1 MRKSNKKA
9 RLCTLYPYILSFIIV
24 GGIYITIEILFRK
37 IIGSTPTHYTMFI
50 LSGTSGAFCWYL
62 SQIHT
67 TTWQYWI
74 LKPIANGLF
83 ITLGEIIIGF
93 SRLYIFHLPRIWHYG
108 TLDILGIVSLTWSLL
123 WCVLSVPIIL
133 CMERVYRYYIYK
145 KQNKHIGGK

>member
-1 MRKSNKKA
+1 M
-9 RLCTLYPYILSFIIV
+9 
-24 GGIYITIEILFRK
+24 LFRK

-50 LSGTSGAFCWYL
+50 LSGLSGAFCWYL
-62 SQIHT
+62 SRIHT
-67 TTWQYWI
+67 TTWPYWM

-93 SRLYIFHLPRIWHYG
+93 SRLYLFHLPRIWHYG

-133 CMERVYRYYIYK
+133 YMEMIYRRYLYK
-145 KQNKHIGGK
+145 QIKNKYMEEIK

>member
-1 MRKSNKKA
+1 MLVRKSKKFNFISY
-9 RLCTLYPYILSFIIV
+9 LLFFIIV
-24 GGIYITIEILFRK
+24 GSIYIIIEILFRK

-50 LSGTSGAFCWYL
+50 LSGLSGAFCWYL

-93 SRLYIFHLPRIWHYG
+93 SRLYLFHLPRIWHYG

-123 WCVLSVPIIL
+123 WCALSIPVIL
-133 CMERVYRYYIYK
+133 CMEMVYRRCLYK
-145 KQNKHIGGK
+145 QTKNKYMEEIK